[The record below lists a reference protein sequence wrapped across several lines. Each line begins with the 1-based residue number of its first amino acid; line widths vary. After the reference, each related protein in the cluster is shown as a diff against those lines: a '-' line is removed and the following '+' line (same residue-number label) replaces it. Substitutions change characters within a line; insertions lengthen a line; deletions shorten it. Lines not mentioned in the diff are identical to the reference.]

1 MTGDTTIVAGIEIP
15 SVSPV
20 FLTVVGIHVLL
31 GIACVITGL
40 IAMLSEK
47 RPGRHPKFGT
57 IYFWFLSAVFAT
69 ATFLSAMRWAEDY
82 HLFHSRSA
90 FFHCSVSWAD
100 GAPARLHQVAHY
112 GHGPLIHTAADGFL
126 CG

>member
-20 FLTVVGIHVLL
+20 LLMVVGIHVLL

-47 RPGRHPKFGT
+47 RPGPHPKFGT

-69 ATFLSAMRWAEDY
+69 ATFLSVMRWTG
-82 HLFHSRSA
+82 LPPVHSRSA
-90 FFHCSVSWAD
+90 FFHCSVFWAD
-100 GAPARLHQVAHY
+100 GASARLHQVAHY
-112 GHGPLIHTAADGFL
+112 GHGPLIHPAADGFL